1 MQSDTSVHAPSP
13 RARRSGSA
21 TGHAYDQIKAAILEG
36 RYAPG
41 TRLTEDELAADL
53 GVSRTPVREAVRQLQ
68 SEMLLAAV
76 PRFGLTVAVTTM
88 SDLEEIFEVRWLV
101 EGYAARLAAKRITKG
116 ELLALASASE
126 RIAEA
131 AAAGDRA
138 AVVRGNIQFHRQIL
152 DAAHNR
158 RLLLVSRSLMDALEF
173 AIGRLRLTRT
183 DGMVTEHGR
192 IVAAL
197 QSGDADAA
205 EAAAREHVLGGL
217 EFHAQS
223 FANEPPGDSA
233 HG

>member
-1 MQSDTSVHAPSP
+1 MQPDTRVHPTSKHV
-13 RARRSGSA
+13 RRSGSA
-21 TGHAYDQIKAAILEG
+21 TGHAYEQIKAAILEG

-41 TRLTEDELAADL
+41 TRLTEDDLAADL

-68 SEMLLAAV
+68 SEMLLATV
-76 PRFGLTVAVTTM
+76 PRFGLTVPVTTM
-88 SDLEEIFEVRWLV
+88 TDLEEIFEVRWLV

-116 ELLALASASE
+116 ELLALASASD

-138 AVVRGNIQFHRQIL
+138 AVVRGNIQFHRQVL

-158 RLLLVSRSLMDALEF
+158 RLLLVSRSLMDALEL
-173 AIGRLRLTRT
+173 AIGRLRLTRVG
-183 DGMVTEHGR
+183 GMVTEHGR
-192 IVAAL
+192 IVDAL

-205 EAAAREHVLGGL
+205 EAAAREHVLAGI

-223 FANEPPGDSA
+223 LVSESHDEPR
-233 HG
+233 